1 MTDSWS
7 LLTLQFAA
15 RFGDRSGARSWF
27 VPGRI
32 EVFGKHVD
40 YAGGRSL
47 LAAVDRGFHVLA
59 RPRSDN
65 RVHLVDARS
74 RQAFAGSLDAALPQQ
89 PGTWSDYPITV
100 LRRIARDFPAARKG
114 MDAVIMSTLP
124 SAAGLSSS
132 SALVIATF
140 LPLVAFNALEQD
152 LRFQEHCTP
161 GPRLADYLGAVENGR
176 AFGPFDADFGV
187 GTQGGSQDHSAII
200 CCRQGEIAQVRF
212 RPTELERQVTFPD
225 DWRLVI
231 AASGVPAP
239 KGGAVREHYNALA
252 NDTATLIDAWNRS
265 RGARLESLL
274 RILESGSQA
283 ESELSRLIDHLPDA
297 ERLRQ
302 RLAQFREETTGLIPA
317 AVAALEDRD
326 LEKFGALVDRSAR
339 IGDRALANQ
348 VDATRDLC
356 RLANDLGAAGA
367 SGFGAGFGGSVHAV
381 VNRDIASSF
390 ARKWREEYRRLHPAL
405 AERSE
410 FLVVRPG
417 DGAREVAVG

>member
-1 MTDSWS
+1 RAGPARQLRSRPLGFICHPEGRTIGNARGADREAGPGDHASRRFRPGEHESLALRRQDIRLLSRRANLIARRVRIATGGDARCATRHRIPYREDAHRCPRSIESRRHRQGYGTTLRGHSVAVTDSWS

-187 GTQGGSQDHSAII
+187 GTQGGS
-200 CCRQGEIAQVRF
+200 
-212 RPTELERQVTFPD
+212 
-225 DWRLVI
+225 
-231 AASGVPAP
+231 
-239 KGGAVREHYNALA
+239 
-252 NDTATLIDAWNRS
+252 
-265 RGARLESLL
+265 
-274 RILESGSQA
+274 
-283 ESELSRLIDHLPDA
+283 
-297 ERLRQ
+297 
-302 RLAQFREETTGLIPA
+302 
-317 AVAALEDRD
+317 
-326 LEKFGALVDRSAR
+326 
-339 IGDRALANQ
+339 
-348 VDATRDLC
+348 
-356 RLANDLGAAGA
+356 
-367 SGFGAGFGGSVHAV
+367 
-381 VNRDIASSF
+381 
-390 ARKWREEYRRLHPAL
+390 
-405 AERSE
+405 
-410 FLVVRPG
+410 
-417 DGAREVAVG
+417 